1 MLALAARDA
10 SLRLD
15 EVYGTRQAIVL
26 VESGARVAGRT
37 TGLLNRLG
45 RRQAYTVF
53 FIVPVE
59 RRFEVAGFG
68 MAPAYRCETL
78 RAATAPLVGELGA
91 PWAAEYLH
99 EPNAFLAVRRV
110 SQHAEL
116 HENRG
121 STRKRA
127 R

>member
-1 MLALAARDA
+1 V
-10 SLRLD
+10 
-15 EVYGTRQAIVL
+15 EVR
-26 VESGARVAGRT
+26 S
-37 TGLLNRLG
+37 
-45 RRQAYTVF
+45 
-53 FIVPVE
+53 
-59 RRFEVAGFG
+59 
-68 MAPAYRCETL
+68 
-78 RAATAPLVGELGA
+78 
-91 PWAAEYLH
+91 AEYLH